1 LDQSQTK
8 AADRSGSQ
16 GGQALAKSL
25 GLPGIPPQPALPPA
39 EARLPH
45 FLWGVATSGF
55 QHEGGINGAG
65 EPLNNWAWA
74 ERERLVEP
82 SGRASNFWELAEA
95 DLERAARLGLNAFRL
110 ELSWSRIQPIRTL
123 PDAESGAPPPPFD
136 SAALERYAAIL
147 AHCRILGL
155 EPIVTLHHFTHPAWL
170 GLDAWLHTET
180 IDHFVAYVRY
190 TVQSLLELL
199 SQKHRVQPPRVY
211 LTTNEP
217 NMLAACHYLYGYFP
231 TGPRR
236 GVPAAAKALMHLLE
250 GHVRAYQVIH
260 EAYET
265 TRVRPLV
272 AFNNYANNLY
282 WLDQAWLDLLYCPFR
297 GVPRQKIFSHL
308 WENAR
313 RCDREFQRA
322 RFPTVSFL
330 RKVLGRG
337 IKTVQHFLAYASS
350 LGDTWDRLV
359 EVIYSSPTPPLDY
372 VAFDYY
378 DPFVEHAFR
387 WPHWRDELPRR
398 NKAFHEWLVEGFT
411 SKWWDWHMLPEG
423 LAFIIQQLRR
433 FELPL
438 LIAENGIAYRGNS
451 SGSLEDREDAVR
463 RTDYIRAH
471 VRMVTQLWEEGAPL
485 FGYLYWSLV
494 DNYEWGSYA
503 PRFGLYSMGRPDS
516 WEREESG
523 LEGENPAQTYAEE
536 VARAR
541 KRMTRAEPA

>member
-1 LDQSQTK
+1 MES
-8 AADRSGSQ
+8 SGQ
-16 GGQALAKSL
+16 
-25 GLPGIPPQPALPPA
+25 
-39 EARLPH
+39 
-45 FLWGVATSGF
+45 
-55 QHEGGINGAG
+55 
-65 EPLNNWAWA
+65 
-74 ERERLVEP
+74 
-82 SGRASNFWELAEA
+82 ASNFWELAEA

-110 ELSWSRIQPIRTL
+110 ELSWSRIQPICTL
-123 PDAESGAPPPPFD
+123 PDAELGVPPPPFD
-136 SAALERYAAIL
+136 STALERYAAIL
-147 AHCRILGL
+147 AHCRRLGL

-180 IDHFVAYVRY
+180 IDHFVTYVRHA
-190 TVQSLLELL
+190 VQSLLQLL
-199 SQKHRVQPPRVY
+199 SQKHGVLPPRVY

-231 TGPRR
+231 TGPGR
-236 GVPAAAKALMHLLE
+236 GVHAVAKALMHLLE
-250 GHVRAYQVIH
+250 GHVRAYRVIH
-260 EAYET
+260 ECYENT
-265 TRVRPLV
+265 PVRPLV
-272 AFNNYANNLY
+272 GFNNYANNLY
-282 WLDQAWLDLLYCPFR
+282 WLDQAWLDLLHCPYR
-297 GVPRQKIFSHL
+297 GIPRQKIFSHL

-313 RCDREFQRA
+313 RCDRDFRRA
-322 RFPTVSFL
+322 QLPTLSFL
-330 RKVLGRG
+330 RRVVGSAIRTL
-337 IKTVQHFLAYASS
+337 QHFLAYASS

-359 EVIYSSPTPPLDY
+359 EVIYSSPTRPLDY

-398 NKAFHEWLVEGFT
+398 NKAFHEWIVEGFT

-433 FELPL
+433 FGLPL

-451 SGSLEDREDAVR
+451 AGSLEDREDAVR

-503 PRFGLYSMGRPDS
+503 PRFGLYSMGAPNS
-516 WEREESG
+516 WERKESG

-541 KRMTRAEPA
+541 QRMNGEKPA